1 MQTQSAADRST
12 AGRSETRTHH
22 NGRQLKEQETAR
34 CRMPVWSGQPMAA
47 GRLCC
52 GCFPLQ
58 LVPASQKQA
67 TPRGGGELR
76 KQARPELGSQVNG
89 GRSTPTMAG
98 TGRGVSSALRAGV
111 ACRLGSW
118 TGRPRRHLPLSTI
131 LPGGEGREWACRK
144 SAHCANVQ
152 AIQAFRDHV
161 WCFSLA
167 SARNCLVLH
176 FPLCILLD
184 VTPHSFVR
192 RYTLSRFLDILAFA
206 SHPSILPL
214 RAPMPRSS
222 P

>member
-1 MQTQSAADRST
+1 MQMQSAADRST
-12 AGRSETRTHH
+12 AGRSET
-22 NGRQLKEQETAR
+22 GRITTAGNSKEQETAR
-34 CRMPVWSGQPMAA
+34 YRMPVWSGQPMAA
-47 GRLCC
+47 AVFVAGAFHCSS
-52 GCFPLQ
+52 
-58 LVPASQKQA
+58 SQH
-67 TPRGGGELR
+67 PRSRRHREEGELR
-76 KQARPELGSQVNG
+76 KQARPELSSQVNG

-118 TGRPRRHLPLSTI
+118 TGRPRRHMPLSTI

-161 WCFSLA
+161 RCFSLA

-206 SHPSILPL
+206 SHPSILPP

>member
-12 AGRSETRTHH
+12 AGRSET
-22 NGRQLKEQETAR
+22 GRITTAGNSKEQETAR
-34 CRMPVWSGQPMAA
+34 CWMPVWSGQPMAA
-47 GRLCC
+47 AVFVAGAFHCSS
-52 GCFPLQ
+52 
-58 LVPASQKQA
+58 SQH
-67 TPRGGGELR
+67 PRSRRHREEGELR
-76 KQARPELGSQVNG
+76 KQARPELGSQVNPDDG
-89 GRSTPTMAG
+89 GDWAG
-98 TGRGVSSALRAGV
+98 SLVGSPGRG
-111 ACRLGSW
+111 RLQAW
-118 TGRPRRHLPLSTI
+118 QLDCRRHLPLSTI

-161 WCFSLA
+161 RCFSLA

-206 SHPSILPL
+206 SHPSILPP

>member
-12 AGRSETRTHH
+12 AGRSET
-22 NGRQLKEQETAR
+22 GRIATAGNSKERETAR

-47 GRLCC
+47 AVFVAGAFHCSS
-52 GCFPLQ
+52 
-58 LVPASQKQA
+58 SQH
-67 TPRGGGELR
+67 PRSRPHREEGELR

-89 GRSTPTMAG
+89 GRSAPTMAG
-98 TGRGVSSALRAGV
+98 GESRRLSGQGSLAGLAAGLV
-111 ACRLGSW
+111 GL
-118 TGRPRRHLPLSTI
+118 RRHLPLCTI
-131 LPGGEGREWACRK
+131 LPGGGGREWACRK
-144 SAHCANVQ
+144 SAHCANAQ
-152 AIQAFRDHV
+152 AIQACRDHV
-161 WCFSLA
+161 RCSSLA

-206 SHPSILPL
+206 PHPSILPP

>member
-1 MQTQSAADRST
+1 MCDAYANAVRRRQVDGTKVRD
-12 AGRSETRTHH
+12 RTHH
-22 NGRQLKEQETAR
+22 YGRQLERTGNGTVPDACLEWTANGG
-34 CRMPVWSGQPMAA
+34 C
-47 GRLCC
+47 RLCC

-67 TPRGGGELR
+67 TPT
-76 KQARPELGSQVNG
+76 RPELGSQVNG

-144 SAHCANVQ
+144 SAHCANAQ

-161 WCFSLA
+161 RCFSLA

-206 SHPSILPL
+206 SHPSILPP